1 MDKHK
6 LITEFYSTIDK
17 TSLKLETT
25 KGGFDYL
32 SKLSNVGT
40 LLYSEW
46 KNSVFK
52 YKLTDIE
59 KKEFDKLIDLHIN
72 GEINYC
78 AYLDSE
84 KNNIF
89 CFNLDS
95 FDDDLSNLKVVT
107 IYLVENLL
115 RINIEPI
122 ILKSG
127 HGYHIWVRLC
137 DKYEN
142 SVIQNFMEN
151 MMDVAVFQAVVKGV
165 SIKGL
170 QCIFYPRVNKGDIS
184 IRLFGTYHSVT
195 QKFVAVTVRIDKEDT
210 VLSEEESWQYFEEF
224 FDRAKVKSETFDF
237 AIKTAERLAKTVK

>member
-6 LITEFYSTIDK
+6 LLTQFYSTIDK

-25 KGGFDYL
+25 KGGFLYL
-32 SKLSNVGT
+32 EKLSDLGT

-52 YKLTDIE
+52 YKISNISD
-59 KKEFDKLIDLHIN
+59 KEFHSLIDLHLS

-78 AYLDSE
+78 AYLNSE
-84 KNNIF
+84 KNNIC

-95 FDDDLSNLKVVT
+95 FEDDLCNLKVVT

-115 RINIEPI
+115 RLNIEPL

-127 HGYHIWVRLC
+127 HGYHLWIRLVEEYPNAVLL
-137 DKYEN
+137 K
-142 SVIQNFMEN
+142 FMEN
-151 MMDVAVFQAVVKGV
+151 MIDVAVFQSVVKGV
-165 SIKGL
+165 SIKEL

-195 QKFVAVTVRIDKEDT
+195 KKFVGVTVRIDKKDM
-210 VLSEEESWQYFEEF
+210 VLSEEQSWEYFKDFLE
-224 FDRAKVKSETFDF
+224 RANVSSETFEF
-237 AIKTAERLAKTVK
+237 ALKTAENLAKTVN